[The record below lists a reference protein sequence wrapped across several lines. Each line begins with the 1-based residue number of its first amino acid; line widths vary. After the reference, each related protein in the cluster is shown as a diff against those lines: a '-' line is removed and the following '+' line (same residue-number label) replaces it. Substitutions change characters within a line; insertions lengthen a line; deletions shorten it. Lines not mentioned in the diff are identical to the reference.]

1 MRGLGD
7 EIAVLEG
14 LEGPIPSFFTTQ
26 DVIDASSGA
35 NFSGGSSFAPGLPL
49 LPSNAGLA
57 ETYDFEGLEGSI
69 PSFFTT
75 QDVLDASSGANFSG
89 GSSFAPGL
97 PLLPSNAGLAESYD
111 GIPLEASDGHYGSTM
126 GLSAAPIPSFF
137 TTQDVLDASSGA
149 NYSGGSSFAP
159 GLPLLPSNAG
169 LAELD
174 LADLAASIPS
184 FYTTQDVLDPSSGA
198 NYSGGSSFAPGLPL
212 LPSNAGLAGL
222 DGVLDSVFARRS
234 PRLRNAGWMG
244 LFKRAAGAQ
253 AVQDNKNKIQRL
265 QRQLQRPL
273 PPQERNRLLVALS
286 SRMTGLNRQRVVR
299 AGFWSGIHPRSTG
312 GAVSSAWS
320 GTTSRFAPRSPGRF
334 APRSTGGASPSGM
347 FRNLTQRKY

>member
-26 DVIDASSGA
+26 DVLDASSGA

-57 ETYDFEGLEGSI
+57 ETYDFEGLGVIPSFYTTQDVLDPSSGANYGGGSSFAPGLPLLPSNAGLAETYDGIPLEAIDGHYGSTMGLSAAPI

-97 PLLPSNAGLAESYD
+97 PLLPSNAGLAESD
-111 GIPLEASDGHYGSTM
+111 LEG
-126 GLSAAPIPSFF
+126 
-137 TTQDVLDASSGA
+137 
-149 NYSGGSSFAP
+149 
-159 GLPLLPSNAG
+159 
-169 LAELD
+169 
-174 LADLAASIPS
+174 LAASIPS

-198 NYSGGSSFAPGLPL
+198 NYGGGSSFAPGLPL

-222 DGVLDSVFARRS
+222 DAFPDAMFARRS

-244 LFKRAAGAQ
+244 LFKRGAGAQ

-265 QRQLQRPL
+265 QRQLQRQL
-273 PPQERNRLLVALS
+273 PPQERNRLLVALG
-286 SRMTGLNRQRVVR
+286 SRTAGLNRQRAVR
-299 AGFWSGIHPRSTG
+299 AAFWAGIHPRSTG
-312 GAVSSAWS
+312 GAVSSSWS

-334 APRSTGGASPSGM
+334 APRSTGGLVPSGM
-347 FRNLTQRKY
+347 FRHLPPQRY